1 MGENAV
7 TYEQIVLNAYQTE
20 HILMLEMEESINSHG
35 TLYMTAVI
43 PEETAEQ
50 YVYET
55 TPKIG
60 RAHV

>member
-43 PEETAEQ
+43 PEETAEHTL
-50 YVYET
+50 E
-55 TPKIG
+55 
-60 RAHV
+60 